1 MANSIR
7 VAERTGCESCEDYGL
22 SFDLVKA
29 EALLVTRS
37 MSKTDSHLDDLAAT
51 IETAIIPRLLLSHGG
66 GRSMNDLSPQRP
78 VNVTPQT
85 VDVFT
90 QLVFS
95 PDNAEAI
102 DFIEDVVSR
111 GLRIERVLLDLLA
124 PSARLMGEMWTAD
137 QVSFVDVTLGL
148 SRIQQLLRQLRN
160 MTDGSAVSAVNKGRA
175 LLVPAPGEQHTFGLR
190 VVEEFLLRDG
200 WEVRSN
206 LRATEHDI
214 LQLAAED
221 SYDFVGLS
229 LSAERLLPE
238 LQSAIAKL
246 RKCSRNRT
254 VRVMVG
260 GVLFSGQ
267 SEYTRL
273 VDADAAVIDA
283 QQAVDKAN
291 EWYAPAQMN

>member
-22 SFDLVKA
+22 AFDLVKA

-37 MSKTDSHLDDLAAT
+37 ISKTDSHLDELAST
-51 IETAIIPRLLLSHGG
+51 IESAIIPRLLLNHGLEVV
-66 GRSMNDLSPQRP
+66 MNDLSPMRLREI
-78 VNVTPQT
+78 TAQT
-85 VDVFT
+85 VESFT

-102 DFIEDVVSR
+102 DFVERLLSDGYAV
-111 GLRIERVLLDLLA
+111 ERVLLDLLA

-137 QVSFVDVTLGL
+137 IISFVDVTLGL
-148 SRIQQLLRQLRN
+148 SRIQQMLRQVRS
-160 MTDGSAVSAVNKGRA
+160 MADGRRVADVNKGRA

-206 LRATEHDI
+206 LRASADEVIELVSND
-214 LQLAAED
+214 E
-221 SYDFVGLS
+221 YDFVGFS
-229 LSAERLLPE
+229 LSGDRLLPA
-238 LQSAIAKL
+238 LQSAIEQL
-246 RKCSRNRT
+246 RECSVNKDIRI
-254 VRVMVG
+254 MVG
-260 GVLFSGQ
+260 GVLFA
-267 SEYTRL
+267 ERPECIRE
-273 VDADAAVIDA
+273 VDADAAVSDA

-291 EWYAPAQMN
+291 EWYKPAQMN